1 MMSQQNEILYSK
13 IEMALLRNPLE
24 AIVSIT
30 VKSTEVLSSDLA
42 VLKFLVLEKK
52 MRGVIVSVDR
62 DYKQMKDLIG
72 SVGIDSKSLYYI
84 DAVTLYTGK
93 ELDKTPQDNV
103 FFVDSPSNLTF
114 IDIGITDLV
123 ERLGEG
129 FLIFDC
135 LSSLKL
141 YNDPKTLGVFM
152 YDLASKLRLAGIYGV
167 ITLIEEDSA
176 MELHSTIKAFCDKN
190 VVIKTGR
197 DI

>member
-1 MMSQQNEILYSK
+1 MMSQQDEILYSK
-13 IEMALLRNPLE
+13 IEMALLRSSLE

-30 VKSTEVLSSDLA
+30 VKSTEVLNSDLA
-42 VLKFLVLEKK
+42 LLKFLVGEKN
-52 MRGVIVSVDR
+52 MSGIIVCVDR
-62 DYKQMKDLIG
+62 DYKQMKDLIE
-72 SVGIDSKSLYYI
+72 SIGIDSESLLYI
-84 DAVTLYTGK
+84 DAITLYTGK
-93 ELDKTPQDNV
+93 ELEENSHENV

-114 IDIGITDLV
+114 IDIGITELV
-123 ERLGEG
+123 ERLNGG

-141 YNDPKTLGVFM
+141 YNNPKTLGVFM
-152 YDLASKLRLAGIYGV
+152 YDLASKLRLSGVYGV
-167 ITLIEEDSA
+167 ITLIEEDSG